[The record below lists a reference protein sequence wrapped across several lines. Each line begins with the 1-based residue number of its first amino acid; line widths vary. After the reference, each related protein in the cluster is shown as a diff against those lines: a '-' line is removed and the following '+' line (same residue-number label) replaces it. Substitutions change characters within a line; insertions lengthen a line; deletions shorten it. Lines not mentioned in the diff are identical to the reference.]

1 MKVYA
6 YARVST
12 PQQSLEIQ
20 IDQIQKYCDF
30 RKLEIMQF
38 YQDHASGKN
47 TDRPGYTQMI
57 EDIQSNPLGIE
68 AIVIYKLDRIGRS
81 LIDLI
86 NIANTLKNKNIGLIS
101 ISNSI
106 DTTTKEGRL
115 FFYIMG
121 SLAEYERELIMER
134 TSLGLA
140 AAKAKGVRLGPP
152 IKSIPKEEI
161 DKLLALG
168 VSKSEIA
175 RKFGVHRTT
184 IYNKM
189 KKVKGAR

>member
-20 IDQIQKYCDF
+20 IDQIKKYCDY
-30 RKLEIMQF
+30 RKLEIMQL

-47 TDRPGYTQMI
+47 TDRPGYTRMI
-57 EDIQSNPLGIE
+57 EDLQSNPLGIE
-68 AIVIYKLDRIGRS
+68 AIIIYKLDRIGRS

-86 NIANTLKNKNIGLIS
+86 NIANALKNKNIGLIS
-101 ISNSI
+101 ISDSI

-115 FFYIMG
+115 FFYMMG

-140 AAKAKGVRLGPP
+140 AAKAKGKRLGPP
-152 IKSIPKEEI
+152 IKSVPKEEI
-161 DKLLALG
+161 DKLIALG

-189 KKVKGAR
+189 KGAR